1 MSSTDV
7 KYYNG
12 LNNIK
17 IRDCKYVEQN
27 VSSFWTLLF
36 FIWIL
41 YIVELVLI
49 LNIADEILLAGH

>member
-17 IRDCKYVEQN
+17 IRDYKYVEQN